1 MQTGQEKRR
10 FPRVERQIAVIYR
23 FDLENRRFEDACRTM
38 NISAG
43 GVALE
48 SGRAIA
54 LNTRIVLKLLVE
66 NRIVFCRGRVVH
78 LEPAADNSH
87 YVGVELDPEAHSD
100 PAFASFLSS
109 QKIGA

>member
-1 MQTGQEKRR
+1 MQKDSEKRR
-10 FPRVERQIAVIYR
+10 FPRMERQIAVIYR
-23 FDLENRRFEDACRTM
+23 FEQENRRFEDACRTT

-43 GVALE
+43 GIALE

-54 LNTRIVLKLLVE
+54 LNTRLLLKLLVE
-66 NRIVFCRGRVVH
+66 NRIVSCRGRVAH

-87 YVGVELDPEAHSD
+87 SVGVELDAEAYSD
-100 PAFASFLSS
+100 PTLASFLAN